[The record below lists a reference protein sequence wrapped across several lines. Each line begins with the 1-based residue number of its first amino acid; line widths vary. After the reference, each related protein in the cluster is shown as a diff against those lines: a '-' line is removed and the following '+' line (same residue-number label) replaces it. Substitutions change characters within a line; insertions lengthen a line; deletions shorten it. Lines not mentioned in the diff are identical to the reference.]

1 MATLLQ
7 TLPYNENCSLSRA
20 LKKRRK
26 MKKKTFWYYWSHS
39 YASYFNSTIYAAVG
53 SNLKLLTATDQDK
66 GENGRVTYSILQT
79 VRSDSTDLFAV
90 DATTGMVTLEKS
102 LDREKA
108 AKHILFI
115 RAQDSATTQLGGKS

>member
-1 MATLLQ
+1 
-7 TLPYNENCSLSRA
+7 
-20 LKKRRK
+20 
-26 MKKKTFWYYWSHS
+26 
-39 YASYFNSTIYAAVG
+39 
-53 SNLKLLTATDQDK
+53 LKLLTATDQDK

-90 DATTGMVTLEKS
+90 DANTGMVTLEKS

-115 RAQDSATTQLGGKS
+115 MAQDNATPQLSGK

>member
-1 MATLLQ
+1 M
-7 TLPYNENCSLSRA
+7 
-20 LKKRRK
+20 
-26 MKKKTFWYYWSHS
+26 
-39 YASYFNSTIYAAVG
+39 
-53 SNLKLLTATDQDK
+53 KLLTATDQDK

-90 DATTGMVTLEKS
+90 DANTGMVTLEKS

-115 RAQDSATTQLGGKS
+115 MAQDNATPQLSGK